1 MMLIG
6 LLLIGFIIYMLF
18 NQKQTDIISKTN
30 QSIEAIEIAKTRLV
44 SGEITIEEFEIV
56 KKAIL

>member
-1 MMLIG
+1 
-6 LLLIGFIIYMLF
+6 MLF
-18 NQKQTDIISKTN
+18 NQKQTDIISKTD